1 MPVQKIKSGRVLSPG
16 VNEFI
21 GSHGQIFYDED
32 IGELRLSDGVTPGGI
47 PITTGGTGTFL
58 LTTATSTVL
67 GGVKVGSGLSITAD
81 GTLSVS
87 SFVSTAT
94 LTVNTFT
101 NISVIN
107 FDAGLLV
114 SNTGS
119 SVTVTAVISSNLDG
133 GYPNSI
139 YGGVMP
145 IDAGGI

>member
-47 PITTGGTGTFL
+47 PITTGGTGTFAL
-58 LTTATSTVL
+58 VTATNTRL
-67 GGVKVGSGLSITAD
+67 GGIKVGSGLSITAD
-81 GTLSVS
+81 GTLSAIA
-87 SFVSTAT
+87 TAT

-101 NISVIN
+101 NISTIV
-107 FDAGLLV
+107 FDAGLLIT
-114 SNTGS
+114 NTGS
-119 SVTVTAVISSNLDG
+119 SVTVSAAYSSNLDG
-133 GYPNSI
+133 GYPDSI
-139 YGGVMP
+139 YGGVTS